1 MKLDLEPRKSLKGK
15 RVLVTGGSQGIG
27 RALVEAFLK
36 EGAKTETFARTEKD
50 LEGVRRLGAF
60 TASGDVSKPEDV
72 RHVVDEARKALGG
85 LDAVVNNAAV
95 FDAGRLAELPLESWH
110 RTLAIDLTGPLLVI
124 RAAAPHMDGGA
135 VVNITSGLSRFPMSP
150 YGAYCTAK
158 AGLDMMTQV
167 LAEEFGERMRLNLV
181 DPGGIRTRMNPTAPN
196 APEAVVPVVRALIL
210 AAPKGPTGSAF
221 DRRGEMLEW

>member
-1 MKLDLEPRKSLKGK
+1 MNIDLAPRKSLKGK
-15 RVLVTGGSQGIG
+15 KILVTGGSQGIG

-36 EGAKTETFARTEKD
+36 EGARTATVARTEKD

-60 TASGDVSKPEDV
+60 TAAGDVSKPEEV
-72 RHVVDEARKALGG
+72 RRVVDEARKALGG

-95 FDAGRLAELPLESWH
+95 FESGRLAELPLEGWH

-124 RAAAPHMDGGA
+124 RTAAPHMDGGA
-135 VVNITSGLSRFPMSP
+135 VVNITSGLSRSPMSP

-158 AGLDMMTQV
+158 AGLDMMTRV
-167 LAEEFGERMRLNLV
+167 LAEEFGERLRLNLV

-196 APEAVVPVVRALIL
+196 SPEAVVPVVRALIL
-210 AAPKGPTGSAF
+210 SAPKGPTGSAF
-221 DRRGEMLEW
+221 DRRGELLEW